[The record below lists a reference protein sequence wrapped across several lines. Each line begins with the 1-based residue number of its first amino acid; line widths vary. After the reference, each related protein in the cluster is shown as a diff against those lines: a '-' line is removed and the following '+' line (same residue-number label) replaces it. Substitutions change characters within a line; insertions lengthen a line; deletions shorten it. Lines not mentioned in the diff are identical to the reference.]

1 MQGICTHIPETNYV
15 PRECSVAAI
24 LLLLF
29 MVLLS
34 LHSVLNLLYFY
45 ISTFGSIC
53 AVPNM
58 AVSVVPVLLFY
69 YYYYYYYPTM
79 WASTASSRRTN
90 FTKALCPSSKESLSL
105 KKNLRNFNTN
115 NIIFQYLTFELDTQT
130 FKTISSEFISHLP
143 VTVLSELH
151 LHVLFNSLFARNVRF
166 RPPVSL
172 SPILCLCVYS
182 LI

>member
-1 MQGICTHIPETNYV
+1 M
-15 PRECSVAAI
+15 CSAQYGCFCSSCIII
-24 LLLLF
+24 LLLLL
-29 MVLLS
+29 LLS
-34 LHSVLNLLYFY
+34 YYVGIYSLQSQDKLHQG
-45 ISTFGSIC
+45 T
-53 AVPNM
+53 
-58 AVSVVPVLLFY
+58 
-69 YYYYYYYPTM
+69 
-79 WASTASSRRTN
+79 
-90 FTKALCPSSKESLSL
+90 LSL
-105 KKNLRNFNTN
+105 QQGIFISKKNLRNFNTN
-115 NIIFQYLTFELDTQT
+115 NIIFQYLTFELDSQT